1 MSISY
6 TSLLALVQPA
16 DGTEAGTWGD
26 DVNNGITSIL
36 DVAVAGTLNITYDAN
51 ITLTQAQASSSGTG
65 LGSNPISG
73 AGSTL
78 TSSQYAILLLS
89 GGRGATRT
97 ITLPSSSKTYT
108 VINSTTGGFAQ
119 SVGGVSV
126 ASGEY
131 CTIAYNTST
140 SSWVKTGTNTASIS
154 GVITPA
160 NGGTGVNNGSNTLTL
175 SGNVTHAGAFTQ
187 AFTATA
193 NTAVTLPTSGTLIS
207 SVTALPG
214 AVTGTPSSTTYLR
227 GDGTWATVAGGGGG
241 TVTSVAATVPS
252 FLSISGSPITSSG
265 TLAIG
270 YSGTALPVANGGTGV
285 TTLSGLA
292 YGNGTSAFTAAT
304 ASQIVSAIGTT
315 AVTNATNA
323 TNVAVT
329 LDSSG
334 STFYPTFVSATSG
347 NNGEKASSTLTYIPS
362 TGKLSSTIFVSG
374 NASFY
379 SGASYA
385 IADGP
390 SGFVAAVS
398 SASTFVV
405 DSTEARPAVDNSI
418 SAGTGAFRYTTVYAV
433 TGTIN
438 TSDARKKTAVSQ
450 FTDAEVQA
458 AKLMSKEIGTFKWL
472 DAIQKKGA
480 DARTHIGLTV
490 QRAMEIMQSCGLDP
504 FGYGFI
510 CYDKWQ
516 DSFDPISGQ
525 LALAAGDC
533 YAFRYDELNLFI
545 ARGLE
550 ARLEILEAKAGV

>member
-154 GVITPA
+154 GVIAPA

-175 SGNVTHAGAFTQ
+175 AGNVTYAGAFTQ

-227 GDGTWATVAGGGGG
+227 GDGTWATVAGGSGG

-265 TLAIG
+265 TLAIS
-270 YSGTALPVANGGTGV
+270 YSGAPLPVANGGTGAI
-285 TTLSGLA
+285 TLTGLA
-292 YGNGTSAFTAAT
+292 YGNGTGAFSAAT

-323 TNVAVT
+323 SSATTASSATNATNAANVT
-329 LDSSG
+329 GVSQSSITTLSNLVTVGTITTGTWSANPIGTAYGGMGISGTNAPALRYYISSG
-334 STFYPTFVSATSG
+334 TSG
-347 NNGEKASSTLTYIPS
+347 SSYNLP
-362 TGKLSSTIFVSG
+362 SG
-374 NASFY
+374 NAVTVLYNNKVFDNTNSYTAGAVYFPVTGY
-379 SGASYA
+379 YQVELSAACTPGTSVASGATLAVGIYHSAISNYA
-385 IADGP
+385 EITSVPLVLGATTT
-390 SGFVAAVS
+390 AT
-398 SASTFVV
+398 ASVLIKV
-405 DSTEARPAVDNSI
+405 
-418 SAGTGAFRYTTVYAV
+418 V
-433 TGTIN
+433 TGGGAETISGVVTQ
-438 TSDARKKTAVSQ
+438 TSGVSQ
-450 FTDAEVQA
+450 VIETGNNFNNSLSV
-458 AKLMSKEIGTFKWL
+458 I
-472 DAIQKKGA
+472 
-480 DARTHIGLTV
+480 
-490 QRAMEIMQSCGLDP
+490 
-504 FGYGFI
+504 FI
-510 CYDKWQ
+510 
-516 DSFDPISGQ
+516 
-525 LALAAGDC
+525 
-533 YAFRYDELNLFI
+533 
-545 ARGLE
+545 RGL
-550 ARLEILEAKAGV
+550 